1 MRVLGR
7 LLGSNIGELVDR
19 IAGMATPGS
28 AAPDVQ
34 ERILCAR
41 CVCVSNSYVRMCVC
55 SSGRILCKMRWFAL
69 NFNLFL
75 SVIPPCRLLSA
86 MMRDEENVRALVAS
100 DAALLV
106 RVISLIDSP
115 ALVDT
120 EAAMALLQVR
130 NIE

>member
-41 CVCVSNSYVRMCVC
+41 CVCVSNSYVRMCMC

-75 SVIPPCRLLSA
+75 SVIPLQIALNFNLFLS
-86 MMRDEENVRALVAS
+86 
-100 DAALLV
+100 
-106 RVISLIDSP
+106 VIPPADCSP
-115 ALVDT
+115 P
-120 EAAMALLQVR
+120 
-130 NIE
+130 

>member
-1 MRVLGR
+1 
-7 LLGSNIGELVDR
+7 
-19 IAGMATPGS
+19 
-28 AAPDVQ
+28 
-34 ERILCAR
+34 
-41 CVCVSNSYVRMCVC
+41 
-55 SSGRILCKMRWFAL
+55 
-69 NFNLFL
+69 
-75 SVIPPCRLLSA
+75 